1 MNLIKIKYFIRSF
14 FEYFST
20 KECPNCGSASP
31 AVIDRKYLVTR
42 LMRCSRCKL
51 QFRHPTDTPS
61 FNTKFYQVDYEQ
73 NDGITTKLPN
83 ESELKAMIETD
94 FKNSSKS
101 IDVFF
106 EIFRSIS
113 KNEKPKIIDYGCSW
127 GYMSYQ
133 FVKRGIETQSFEIS
147 KSRAAFGRE
156 HMGLDIKTAEKD
168 LKPGSS
174 IFFSSHVIEHVP
186 SITSMIELSKKLLTP
201 TGYFIAECPNGSND
215 FRLKNP
221 LGFHRVWGMVHPNY
235 LNDEF
240 YKVIFA
246 NNPYFITTTPYVIS
260 ELSNWDQNS
269 QFVGRLDGN
278 EILIVVRPNIALH
291 P

>member
-1 MNLIKIKYFIRSF
+1 
-14 FEYFST
+14 
-20 KECPNCGSASP
+20 
-31 AVIDRKYLVTR
+31 
-42 LMRCSRCKL
+42 
-51 QFRHPTDTPS
+51 
-61 FNTKFYQVDYEQ
+61 
-73 NDGITTKLPN
+73 
-83 ESELKAMIETD
+83 
-94 FKNSSKS
+94 
-101 IDVFF
+101 
-106 EIFRSIS
+106 
-113 KNEKPKIIDYGCSW
+113 
-127 GYMSYQ
+127 
-133 FVKRGIETQSFEIS
+133 
-147 KSRAAFGRE
+147 
-156 HMGLDIKTAEKD
+156 
-168 LKPGSS
+168 
-174 IFFSSHVIEHVP
+174 
-186 SITSMIELSKKLLTP
+186 MIELSKKLLTP

-278 EILIVVRPNIALH
+278 EILIVARPNIALH